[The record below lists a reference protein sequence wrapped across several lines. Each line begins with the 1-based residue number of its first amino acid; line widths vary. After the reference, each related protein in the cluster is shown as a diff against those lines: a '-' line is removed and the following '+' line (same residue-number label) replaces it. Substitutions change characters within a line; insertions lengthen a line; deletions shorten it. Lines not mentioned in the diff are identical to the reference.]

1 MDVLFSAEGLIAFAQ
16 IIIIDIVLGGDNA
29 IVIALAA
36 GKLPAEQQR
45 KAIIWGT
52 GGAVGIRF
60 VMAAAMIWLL
70 QIPYLHVVGG
80 LLLLWIGVS
89 LLIKKK
95 EPAGGAAGAVKAGS
109 LRQAVMTI
117 MLADAVMSLDNVIG
131 VVGIAKGNTFMIVV
145 GMAISV
151 PIIMYGSQF
160 FMSMI
165 KRYPL
170 ILYIGGAVLGWAAG
184 GMTAADPYVPQLAAY
199 ELPLS
204 AAGVVLVPLLAWL
217 WNRAASHT

>member
-36 GKLPAEQQR
+36 GKLPREQQR
-45 KAIIWGT
+45 KAIVWGT
-52 GGAVGIRF
+52 GGAIGIRF

-80 LLLLWIGVS
+80 LLLLWIGVN
-89 LLIKKK
+89 LLIKKE
-95 EPAGGAAGAVKAGS
+95 EPSGTAAAAVREGG

-131 VVGIAKGNTFMIVV
+131 VVGIAKGNTLMIVI
-145 GMAISV
+145 GMAVSV

-160 FMSMI
+160 FIGMI
-165 KRYPL
+165 KKYPV

-184 GMTAADPYVPQLAAY
+184 GMLAADPYVPALSDY

-204 AAGVVLVPLLAWL
+204 AAGVVLIPLTAWL